1 VTEVFLIYWEFGSI
15 IFMTVVAS
23 TLSLIIGV
31 IAVTILD
38 FFFFVLLLSLMVF
51 SIIVPVLPPYII
63 FNNEYINLN

>member
-1 VTEVFLIYWEFGSI
+1 
-15 IFMTVVAS
+15 MTVVAS

-63 FNNEYINLN
+63 FNNEYIYLN